1 MQITAKQ
8 LKAIMPNI
16 ERNLRLNPNLRGAT
30 LDGVVMRLNF
40 YAQEFGITEPLHW
53 IHYLAQIAHESGEFR
68 YTEEIASGAAYDTGA
83 LAIRLGNT
91 PAKDGDGQKYKGR
104 GLIQLTGL
112 ANYTAYKQYCGYDVV
127 KNPKLL
133 AQLVGAIRS
142 SMWYF
147 VKKAKLLPLA
157 EADDLKAITKKVN
170 GGYNG
175 YEMRKT
181 YYVRGMG
188 CFN

>member
-1 MQITAKQ
+1 MQITARQ

-16 ERNLRLNPNLRGAT
+16 ERNLRANVNLRGVT
-30 LDGVVMRLNF
+30 LDDVVKRLNF
-40 YAQEFGITEPLHW
+40 YAGEFGITEPLHW
-53 IHYLAQIAHESGEFR
+53 AHYLAQIAHESGEFR
-68 YTEEIASGAAYDTGA
+68 YTEEIASGTSYEGRKD
-83 LAIRLGNT
+83 LGNT
-91 PAKDGDGQKYKGR
+91 QKGDGVKFKGR
-104 GLIQLTGL
+104 GLIQLTGRG
-112 ANYTAYKQYCGYDVV
+112 NYTDYRGYCGYDVV

-147 VKKAKLLPLA
+147 VVKAKLLRLA

-181 YYVRGMG
+181 YCVRAKEVL
-188 CFN
+188 NA